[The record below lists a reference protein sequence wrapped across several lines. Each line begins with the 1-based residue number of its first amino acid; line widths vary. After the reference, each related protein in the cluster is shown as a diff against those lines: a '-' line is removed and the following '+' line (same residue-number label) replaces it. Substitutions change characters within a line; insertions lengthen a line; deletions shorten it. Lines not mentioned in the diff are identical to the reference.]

1 MAIFHQG
8 QEQSFDLAGNHM
20 SGLATPS
27 REARHVEVWRANM
40 DAGAATPPHQHDHE
54 EVVVVLTGNGRARIG
69 TDERTF
75 QAGDTL
81 ILPAGRVHQLFAD
94 TAVESIAV
102 MRLGSVITTPTGE
115 VMDLPWRK

>member
-1 MAIFHQG
+1 
-8 QEQSFDLAGNHM
+8 
-20 SGLATPS
+20 
-27 REARHVEVWRANM
+27 M

-54 EVVVVLTGNGRARIG
+54 EVIVVMTGNGRARIG

-81 ILPAGRVHQLFAD
+81 ILPAGAVHQLFAD
-94 TAVESIAV
+94 TAVESITV
-102 MRLGSVITTPTGE
+102 MPLGSVITTPTGE